1 MEEQAL
7 MAKLKQT
14 EEQKNYG
21 SSVQFR
27 VTSHQHMGM
36 LIGTNGNNI
45 KKAQSLPGVQIIDVR
60 QAKTLDPKLLT

>member
-1 MEEQAL
+1 
-7 MAKLKQT
+7 
-14 EEQKNYG
+14 
-21 SSVQFR
+21 
-27 VTSHQHMGM
+27 M